1 MRSRLVRAAIVVL
14 VLSTIAT
21 VAAIAGEGPGLA
33 RSAADAPGLDLKP
46 EPKEKVAP
54 AHFDGDLRKIPKGHV
69 KQGEAR
75 PEPQVPYAAPGA
87 AQGDAAVQTEAATA
101 AAPAPSASFDG
112 LDYRHSG
119 AGFPPDTNGDVGP
132 NHYIQTVNT
141 SIGIYSKTGTQLWK
155 NTFDALFSAGGTGTP
170 CDSANQ
176 GDPVVLYDPIGDR
189 WIITDFA
196 WSNFSTGPFYQ
207 CFAVSKTSDP
217 VDGGW
222 YFYAYQTASGAVLND
237 YPKLGVWPDGIYMSA
252 NNFAS
257 SGSGS
262 FQNVQV
268 WAFDREA
275 MEAGK
280 PAGAITAALPRT
292 VGGVTVFSLLP
303 SNARTVTGL
312 PPAGTPNYF
321 ASIYGSYNIRVWKFH
336 VDWANPANSTFTGPT
351 NASSGTFNVGPST
364 VPEKTGNNLDT
375 LSYRLMMQNQY
386 TNLGG
391 RESLWLTH
399 TVGNGGAPNVAQVRW
414 YELPVTG
421 GTVSTT
427 PRQQSTWGPDSK
439 NRFMPSL
446 AVDRGGNMAVG
457 YSVSDSTISPA
468 VRYAG
473 RLAGDALSTLG
484 QGETTLVEGTGYQ
497 CCSFSDGTV
506 NTRWGDYSAMTI
518 DPDGCTFW
526 YLGEYTNATPT
537 TLRGPTG
544 NNWQTRIGSFQ
555 LPGCGQ
561 ATAPSAPTISS
572 F

>member
-1 MRSRLVRAAIVVL
+1 MRRRLVRAAIAVAVV
-14 VLSTIAT
+14 STIAT
-21 VAAIAGEGPGLA
+21 VAAVAAQGPGLA
-33 RSAADAPGLDLKP
+33 RSAGDTPGSAVKP
-46 EPKEKVAP
+46 EPKPKVSP
-54 AHFDGDLRKIPKGHV
+54 KEFNGDLRRIPPGKPE
-69 KQGEAR
+69 KGEAR
-75 PEPQVPYAAPGA
+75 PEPQVPSEAPGA
-87 AQGDAAVQTEAATA
+87 AQGDAALQTAETTA
-101 AAPAPSASFDG
+101 AAPSPSASFDG
-112 LDYRHSG
+112 LDYQGWG

-132 NHYIQTVNT
+132 SHYIETVNT
-141 SIGIYSKTGTQLWK
+141 SVGVFSKTGTRLAAF
-155 NTFDALFSAGGTGTP
+155 TFNSLFSQAATGTP
-170 CDSANQ
+170 CDNANQ

-207 CFAVSKTSDP
+207 CFAVSQTSDP
-217 VDGGW
+217 VTGGW
-222 YFYAYQTASGAVLND
+222 YFYAFQTASGAVLND

-275 MEAGK
+275 MEAGQ

-336 VDWANPANSTFTGPT
+336 VDWANPSNSTFTGPT
-351 NASSGTFNVGPST
+351 NPQVASFNVGPST
-364 VPEKTGNNLDT
+364 VPEKNGNNLDT

-399 TVGNGGAPNVAQVRW
+399 TLGSGGAPNVAQVRW

-421 GTVSTT
+421 GTVSP
-427 PRQQSTWGPDSK
+427 PRQTSTWGPD
-439 NRFMPSL
+439 
-446 AVDRGGNMAVG
+446 
-457 YSVSDSTISPA
+457 
-468 VRYAG
+468 
-473 RLAGDALSTLG
+473 
-484 QGETTLVEGTGYQ
+484 
-497 CCSFSDGTV
+497 
-506 NTRWGDYSAMTI
+506 
-518 DPDGCTFW
+518 
-526 YLGEYTNATPT
+526 
-537 TLRGPTG
+537 
-544 NNWQTRIGSFQ
+544 
-555 LPGCGQ
+555 
-561 ATAPSAPTISS
+561 
-572 F
+572 